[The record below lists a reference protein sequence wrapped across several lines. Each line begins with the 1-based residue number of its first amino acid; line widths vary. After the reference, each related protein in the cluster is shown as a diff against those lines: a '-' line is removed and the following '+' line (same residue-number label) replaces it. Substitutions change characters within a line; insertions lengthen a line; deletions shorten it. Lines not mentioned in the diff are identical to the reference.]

1 MPDRIQQQLIEARK
15 NQILDAAAVVF
26 AAKGF
31 HPTTTKDIARQAEI
45 AEGTIYNYFDNK
57 TAILLGIFERMKASV
72 VAQAAPPAADVHDV
86 REFLHTFLYHPL
98 MALKADN
105 FALFRIVV
113 SEMMVNEELR
123 RRYYEQILAP
133 TLALAEA
140 SIQEQ
145 AASQG
150 RSPANLK
157 LTIRVI
163 SGMIWGL
170 MLEHIMGDSVVAERW
185 DELPDFLADLLLNG
199 LTDDKI

>member
-1 MPDRIQQQLIEARK
+1 MPGRIQQQLIEARK

-57 TAILLGIFERMKASV
+57 TAVLMGIFERMKASV
-72 VAQAAPPAADVHDV
+72 VGQAAPPAADGHDV
-86 REFLHTFLYHPL
+86 REFLRTFLYHPL
-98 MALKADN
+98 MAQRADN

-123 RRYYEQILAP
+123 RRYYEQLLAP

-199 LTDDKI
+199 LADDKI